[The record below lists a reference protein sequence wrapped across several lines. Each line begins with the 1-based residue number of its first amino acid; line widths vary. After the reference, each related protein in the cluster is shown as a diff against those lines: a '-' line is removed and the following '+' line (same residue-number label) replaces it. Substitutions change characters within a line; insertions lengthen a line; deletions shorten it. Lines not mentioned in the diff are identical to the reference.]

1 MFAWSSLFVLLQ
13 IPSQPTFLSS
23 FLALIAR
30 THRPGHN
37 WNAELD
43 ILKMDALEDCFISHK
58 DVGGFYAKEVKRH
71 FAPFLTP
78 PSSPSFN
85 QHPTPSST
93 AVDSPPNVV
102 SPRTPASDQSTPVYT
117 GTHLPQ
123 DADDVTTGEASK
135 KDDEGKSMNSIED
148 EDADAEG
155 EEDDGQWIPATHGG
169 LFPPPA
175 HQDDS
180 FSSTLTP
187 SSLSP
192 AAPSAYTTTHA
203 ETSCTQSAID
213 DASNA
218 HHHHSNAVH
227 IAHTDRANLPFNS
240 IDAGSDDP
248 QRQVHFNRPLPGTVL
263 PSPPTPLWA
272 RWTPPVSLTPLMDGD
287 SA

>member
-1 MFAWSSLFVLLQ
+1 MRANSLC
-13 IPSQPTFLSS
+13 
-23 FLALIAR
+23 
-30 THRPGHN
+30 HRSHP
-37 WNAELD
+37 D
-43 ILKMDALEDCFISHK
+43 FSRSFISHK
-58 DVGGFYAKEVKRH
+58 DVGGFYAKEDKRY
-71 FAPFLTP
+71 FASFLTP
-78 PSSPSFN
+78 PSSPSF
-85 QHPTPSST
+85 TPLST

-102 SPRTPASDQSTPVYT
+102 SPRTPVSDQSTPVYT

-123 DADDVTTGEASK
+123 DADDVKTGEASK

-169 LFPPPA
+169 RFPPPA

-218 HHHHSNAVH
+218 RHHHSNAVH
-227 IAHTDRANLPFNS
+227 IAHTDRANLPLNS

-248 QRQVHFNRPLPGTVL
+248 QRQVHYEQR
-263 PSPPTPLWA
+263 
-272 RWTPPVSLTPLMDGD
+272 VS
-287 SA
+287 

>member
-1 MFAWSSLFVLLQ
+1 MVRANTLCHRC
-13 IPSQPTFLSS
+13 LSDFS
-23 FLALIAR
+23 R
-30 THRPGHN
+30 S
-37 WNAELD
+37 
-43 ILKMDALEDCFISHK
+43 FISHK
-58 DVGGFYAKEVKRH
+58 DVGGFYAKEDKRH

-78 PSSPSFN
+78 PSSLSFD

-123 DADDVTTGEASK
+123 DADDVKTGEASK

-169 LFPPPA
+169 RFPPPA

-218 HHHHSNAVH
+218 RHHHSNAVH
-227 IAHTDRANLPFNS
+227 IAHTDRANLPVNS
-240 IDAGSDDP
+240 IDAGSDGS
-248 QRQVHFNRPLPGTVL
+248 QRHRQVLCEQRVRQSSNRFTQSTGRCPSRCCRRRRRHFGRVGHRQCPHRGY
-263 PSPPTPLWA
+263 A
-272 RWTPPVSLTPLMDGD
+272 RGARKCGEL
-287 SA
+287 